1 MISWDMDSDEQETR
15 REAKFKI
22 GDDVVDPISGLRGTV
37 VKVEEPRF
45 DWMGFQ
51 YEVILSNATRTS
63 FQEDALQE
71 CFNTDDVFEL
81 CENRNFA
88 SYDDYM
94 IVNTLFKIDVTCNLR
109 CSIATS
115 DAPMHHLTLQT
126 DRHNSAISRRISRF
140 QARSPSS
147 RPEKPVFMQSSAMRT
162 QASVLDLQLQMDTLP
177 RGPCHGFA
185 IDALSRTLRPVSRH
199 HVRSGT

>member
-1 MISWDMDSDEQETR
+1 MILTFSQERKGVTATFR
-15 REAKFKI
+15 KESSGRCDQMVVRPNAKAAKTLTPQC
-22 GDDVVDPISGLRGTV
+22 DLSPIWNLWSITLI
-37 VKVEEPRF
+37 P
-45 DWMGFQ
+45 
-51 YEVILSNATRTS
+51 
-63 FQEDALQE
+63 
-71 CFNTDDVFEL
+71 
-81 CENRNFA
+81 
-88 SYDDYM
+88 
-94 IVNTLFKIDVTCNLR
+94 VNCNLR

-126 DRHNSAISRRISRF
+126 DRHDSAISRRISRF
-140 QARSPSS
+140 QARSPPS
-147 RPEKPVFMQSSAMRT
+147 RPEKPIFGQSSAMRT

>member
-1 MISWDMDSDEQETR
+1 MILTFSQERKGVTATF
-15 REAKFKI
+15 REESSGRCDQMVVRPNAKAAKTLTPQC
-22 GDDVVDPISGLRGTV
+22 DLSPIWNLC
-37 VKVEEPRF
+37 
-45 DWMGFQ
+45 
-51 YEVILSNATRTS
+51 VITHPG
-63 FQEDALQE
+63 
-71 CFNTDDVFEL
+71 
-81 CENRNFA
+81 
-88 SYDDYM
+88 
-94 IVNTLFKIDVTCNLR
+94 VTCNLR

-126 DRHNSAISRRISRF
+126 DRHDSAISRRISRF

>member
-1 MISWDMDSDEQETR
+1 MPGTTSSLRLSPSEKTKR
-15 REAKFKI
+15 RPCPVDLHCTMEAAALRLKRQLHLRKRPVASIHWAKSAF
-22 GDDVVDPISGLRGTV
+22 GLIFLGRLQ
-37 VKVEEPRF
+37 EPRPAQPF
-45 DWMGFQ
+45 
-51 YEVILSNATRTS
+51 
-63 FQEDALQE
+63 
-71 CFNTDDVFEL
+71 
-81 CENRNFA
+81 
-88 SYDDYM
+88 
-94 IVNTLFKIDVTCNLR
+94 VTCNLR